1 MLFAGI
7 DIGSNAARL
16 LISNVYEKNNLLVC
30 EKEMFIRVPLRL
42 GMDVFRS
49 TNEISKE
56 RCQNLFNTIK
66 AFQLLMDV
74 NHVMAYR
81 ACATAAMR
89 EAANSKVIVEWLKDE
104 TGISIEIING
114 YEEAAIVAASESL
127 VLPEKSDF
135 VMFIDVGGGS
145 TEISILREKKIQLT
159 NSFQIG
165 TIRVLNNKVA
175 DEEWDRMKQWVKE
188 FRKNNG
194 KILCIGSGGNINKLI
209 KLYGNRETK
218 IITTD
223 NLKYALEHLN
233 RFSVLERMEFLG
245 LRPDR
250 ADVILPAVEIF
261 NAICK
266 WAKADYVFVPQIGL
280 ADGIVNIL
288 YKEFRNQQAMAK

>member
-16 LISNVYEKNNLLVC
+16 LISNLYEKNNVVVC

-42 GMDVFRS
+42 GMDVFK
-49 TNEISKE
+49 TQKEISKE
-56 RCQNLFNTIK
+56 RCRNLFNTIK

-74 NHVMAYR
+74 NQVNAYR

-89 EAANSKVIVEWLKDE
+89 EAANSKEIVEWLKAE
-104 TGISIEIING
+104 TGITVEIING
-114 YEEAAIVAASESL
+114 YEEAAIVAASDGL
-127 VLPEKSDF
+127 VMPEKSDY

-145 TEISILREKKIQLT
+145 TEISILHNKTITTT

-165 TIRVLNNKVA
+165 TIRLLNNKTT
-175 DEEWDRMKQWVKE
+175 DEEWERMKQWVKE
-188 FRKNNG
+188 FRKNNA

-218 IITTD
+218 IITTE
-223 NLKYALEHLN
+223 NLKYALDHLN
-233 RFSVLERMEFLG
+233 RFSVQERIDYLG

-266 WAKADYVFVPQIGL
+266 WAKTAYVYVPQIGL

-288 YKEFRNQQAMAK
+288 YKEYRQKQVS